1 MNENVLSDVSK
12 VAENIS
18 PVSVVVLLLV
28 TLVGAVLLI
37 VLCKGGLIAVK
48 KLWERL
54 FHKKDTEE

>member
-1 MNENVLSDVSK
+1 MNENILSDVSK

-18 PVSVVVLLLV
+18 PMSVVVLLLV

-37 VLCKGGLIAVK
+37 VLCSGGLIAVK